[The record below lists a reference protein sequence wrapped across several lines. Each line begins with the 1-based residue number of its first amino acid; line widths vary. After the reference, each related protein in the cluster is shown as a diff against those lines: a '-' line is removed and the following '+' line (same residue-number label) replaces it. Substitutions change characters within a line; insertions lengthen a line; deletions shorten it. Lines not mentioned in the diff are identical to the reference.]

1 MVEVSNLRRQLLAA
15 LQEMGFLP
23 RAAQDKWNQHAK
35 YPKLI
40 SAVVCAGLYPR
51 LVRVQKP
58 KAEYQETMAGSFQ
71 KMSQSGPT
79 KYFIKEDPGRVF
91 IHPSSVYVDE
101 KEHTHL
107 YMVYFEKA
115 LTTKLYIRDATFA
128 NPYSILLFGGERNRG
143 R

>member
-58 KAEYQETMAGSFQ
+58 KAEYQETMAGFDEDVLSFCLLH
-71 KMSQSGPT
+71 
-79 KYFIKEDPGRVF
+79 FR
-91 IHPSSVYVDE
+91 
-101 KEHTHL
+101 L
-107 YMVYFEKA
+107 Y
-115 LTTKLYIRDATFA
+115 
-128 NPYSILLFGGERNRG
+128 GESL
-143 R
+143 